1 MAQTLA
7 ESASFKAE
15 DFSRFLIREF
25 LKMNK
30 MDKTYDM
37 FMQEDTRPK
46 VVMSKNKLTAF
57 LGLDYLVKQNA
68 KTKTYQTMLDIISNY
83 LAEVKEV
90 DGGVKAPTKGSYEA
104 AKASAEPTE

>member
-1 MAQTLA
+1 MTDN
-7 ESASFKAE
+7 FKPE

-46 VVMSKNKLTAF
+46 VVMSKSKLTNY
-57 LGLDYLVKQNA
+57 LGLENLMRHNA
-68 KTKTYQTMLDIISNY
+68 KSKTF
-83 LAEVKEV
+83 
-90 DGGVKAPTKGSYEA
+90 
-104 AKASAEPTE
+104 